1 MININNK
8 LNDFDK
14 DFIANQRQLNTLIK
28 DSIIEQKQNKNLSRN
43 SSKKIYLVFFLF
55 QEKIVMI
62 AMIVIVVKKVK

>member
-28 DSIIEQKQNKNLSRN
+28 DSISEQKQNKNLS
-43 SSKKIYLVFFLF
+43 
-55 QEKIVMI
+55 
-62 AMIVIVVKKVK
+62 

>member
-8 LNDFDK
+8 LNDFYK